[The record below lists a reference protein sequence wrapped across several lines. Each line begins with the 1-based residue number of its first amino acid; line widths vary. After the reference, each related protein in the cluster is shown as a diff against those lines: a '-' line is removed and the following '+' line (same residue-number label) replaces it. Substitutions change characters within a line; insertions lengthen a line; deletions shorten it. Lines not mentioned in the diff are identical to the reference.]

1 MSKMDKVN
9 NHHQE
14 NVSQKESKTLLASQ
28 NWQGVLGIIAIL
40 TLFIYLM
47 AEIRNIRSELKQDMR
62 DLRIELKQE
71 IKETN
76 SRIDKL
82 DAKIDNMQKEN
93 NEFFK
98 LILLELK
105 KR

>member
-1 MSKMDKVN
+1 MSKIYKTE
-9 NHHQE
+9 NHYQE
-14 NVSQKESKTLLASQ
+14 NVSQKENKSLLASQ

-76 SRIDKL
+76 LRIDKL
-82 DAKIDNMQKEN
+82 DAKIDK
-93 NEFFK
+93 
-98 LILLELK
+98 ITDLLMSK
-105 KR
+105 NRG